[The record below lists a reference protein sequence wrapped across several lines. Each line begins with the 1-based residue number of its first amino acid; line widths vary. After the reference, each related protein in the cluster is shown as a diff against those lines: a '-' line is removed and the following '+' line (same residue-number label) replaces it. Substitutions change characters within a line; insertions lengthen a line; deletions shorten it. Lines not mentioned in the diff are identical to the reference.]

1 MEHLQ
6 FKISSFLKDL
16 IGRELITDEFV
27 AVFELVKNSFD
38 ANAKHVQIIFE
49 NQHNPETAK
58 IIICDDGRGMDNA
71 DLRKKWLFVAHS
83 AKRDGTE
90 DKDYRDKIQNRRVFD
105 GAKGVGRFS
114 CDRVGKFINLI
125 TVKDTPNAQIENLKV
140 DWTSFEEDSNKEFID
155 IKVTHNNLQGVN
167 YDGFS
172 HGTILE
178 ISGLRDIWHRERLQK
193 LKFSLEKL
201 INPIQEN
208 NSSDFDIEIVAKTQF
223 LLAAHRYE

>member
-71 DLRKKWLFVAHS
+71 DLRNKWLFVAHS

-90 DKDYRDKIQNRRVFD
+90 DKDYRDKIQNRRVF
-105 GAKGVGRFS
+105 AEIGR
-114 CDRVGKFINLI
+114 
-125 TVKDTPNAQIENLKV
+125 
-140 DWTSFEEDSNKEFID
+140 
-155 IKVTHNNLQGVN
+155 
-167 YDGFS
+167 
-172 HGTILE
+172 
-178 ISGLRDIWHRERLQK
+178 
-193 LKFSLEKL
+193 
-201 INPIQEN
+201 
-208 NSSDFDIEIVAKTQF
+208 
-223 LLAAHRYE
+223 AHV